1 MLLWQFINNFF
12 KKDRV
17 KIIQEENERLK
28 DRLYALDQLKKK
40 LEENHS
46 KN

>member
-1 MLLWQFINNFF
+1 MSIWQFINNLF

-17 KIIQEENERLK
+17 KIIREKNERLK
-28 DRLYALDQLKKK
+28 DRLNALDQLKKE
-40 LEENHS
+40 LEKNHS

>member
-1 MLLWQFINNFF
+1 MLLWQFINNLF

-40 LEENHS
+40 LEENQS